1 MSFHLEFTDKGFV
14 FAGKS
19 YPSVP
24 LLVSSDYLFV
34 APVCSYLRYL
44 ITHEQLAIT
53 SAVTYAEYIRH
64 FWNFLEKENLKY
76 DEIGDSD
83 LLRWFNRQDVK
94 NVGRL
99 TQSARCDVI
108 FDMYIWFEQNQFTH
122 QIVRVPGYNDRDEF
136 IPRLTA
142 RPVRHNA
149 AVRRISKFGIVS
161 AVRPRASAS
170 KRQPTPTVA
179 DITELYIAANV
190 SDSSINERNNL
201 LIDWYLQAGLR
212 RLEWVALKVDSIP
225 SWKIIDEL
233 LARNEAYELELTITK
248 GSKSRRVSI
257 LPELLG
263 KTREYI
269 ETSRSSVVDRFSK
282 KSEGTYSEPK
292 EIFLSNK
299 TGKAMNLTAVSNLL
313 TSWFKAAGVDG
324 HGHRLRAVFLT
335 NLFEAELSAEE
346 SRISLNP
353 GTKLAIDYELILLK
367 VAERAGHMNIESLRP
382 YLALVRKR
390 RGRIPGKVDAVTLQ
404 QQVTARQQELAVLE
418 QKIALRKA
426 ELGTMAVE
434 NENSNPVQCGVNR
447 TE

>member
-19 YPSVP
+19 YPRVP
-24 LLVSSDYLFV
+24 LLVSSDYVFV
-34 APVCSYLRYL
+34 APVCTYLRHL

-53 SAVTYAEYIRH
+53 SATKYAEYIRY
-64 FWNFLEKENLKY
+64 FWNFLEQENLKY
-76 DEIGDSD
+76 DEVRDSD
-83 LLRWFNRQDVK
+83 LLRWFNRQDAK
-94 NVGRL
+94 NVGNL
-99 TQSARCDVI
+99 TQCARCDVI
-108 FDMYIWFEQNQFTH
+108 FDMYIWLELNQFVN
-122 QIVRVPGYNDRDEF
+122 QVVRVPGYNDSEKF

-161 AVRPRASAS
+161 AVRPRASAV

-179 DITELYIAANV
+179 DITQLYIAANG
-190 SDSSINERNNL
+190 SHSSINERNNL

-212 RLEWVALKVDSIP
+212 RLEWGALKVNSIP

-233 LARNEAYELELTITK
+233 LAKNEAYELELTVTK
-248 GSKSRRVSI
+248 GSKSRKVSI

-269 ETSRSSVVDRFSK
+269 EATRLSIVDRFLKKYGAMYSK
-282 KSEGTYSEPK
+282 PE

-299 TGKAMNLTAVSNLL
+299 TGKEMNLTAVSNLL

-390 RGRIPGKVDAVTLQ
+390 RGRIPGKVDPVTLQ

-418 QKIALRKA
+418 QKIALRKT
-426 ELGTMAVE
+426 ELGTMTVE
-434 NENSNPVQCGVNR
+434 N
-447 TE
+447 